1 MKSNVKL
8 EQLQL
13 MQHID
18 CNVAILL
25 YDRNVVSDGNVQ
37 IFITNDSLNKWL
49 AENSDYVKENKVTYY
64 GDRLGKAIDYVIQN
78 DSVKGLIIDG
88 LSPVSLYITHED
100 LQPLR
105 DLVDSFCIM
114 YACVCN
120 NISNEKAAQLMANKQ
135 IFFLGN
141 MPTFKKDSEFG
152 IQTLKRSKD
161 GKEYDSISIFLTEEQ
176 AEKYNAHKSPI
187 SKCRFSDLARL
198 YKGMFSFIIEPHCNY
213 WVEFT
218 AEEIL

>member
-1 MKSNVKL
+1 MKSNVTL

-25 YDRNVVSDGNVQ
+25 YDRSVVRDGNIQ

-49 AENSDYVKENKVTYY
+49 AENSDYVKENKITYY

-78 DSVKGLIIDG
+78 DSTQGLIIDG
-88 LSPVSLYITHED
+88 LTPVSLYITHED
-100 LQPLR
+100 LQPIK
-105 DLVDSFCIM
+105 DFVDSFCIM

-120 NISNEKAAQLMANKQ
+120 NISNEKAAKLMTNIQ

-141 MPTFKKDSEFG
+141 MPTLKKDTKFG
-152 IQTLKRSKD
+152 IETFKRNKN
-161 GKEYDSISIFLTEEQ
+161 GEEYESIKIFLTEEQ
-176 AEKYNAHKSPI
+176 AQKYNANKLPV
-187 SKCRFSDLARL
+187 SKCRLSDLARF
-198 YKGMFSFIIEPHCNY
+198 YKGMFNFIIEPHCNY

-218 AEEIL
+218 TEEIL

>member
-18 CNVAILL
+18 NNVAILL
-25 YDRNVVSDGNVQ
+25 YDRSVVSDGNVQ

-64 GDRLGKAIDYVIQN
+64 ADRLGKAVDYVIQN
-78 DSVKGLIIDG
+78 DNVKGLIIEG
-88 LSPVSLYITHED
+88 LSSVSLYITHED
-100 LQPLR
+100 LQPLK

-120 NISNEKAAQLMANKQ
+120 KINNEKAAKLMANKQ

-161 GKEYDSISIFLTEEQ
+161 GKEYESISVFLTEEQ
-176 AEKYNAHKSPI
+176 AEKYNATKSPV
-187 SKCRFSDLARL
+187 SKCRLSDLARL
-198 YKGMFSFIIEPHCNY
+198 YKGMFNFIIEPHCNY

>member
-49 AENSDYVKENKVTYY
+49 AENSDYVKENKITYC

-100 LQPLR
+100 LQPFK

-120 NISNEKAAQLMANKQ
+120 NISNEKAAKLMTNKQ

-141 MPTFKKDSEFG
+141 MPTLKKDTKFG
-152 IQTLKRSKD
+152 IETLKRNKN
-161 GKEYDSISIFLTEEQ
+161 GKEYESINIFLTEEQ
-176 AEKYNAHKSPI
+176 AQKYNTNKLHV
-187 SKCRFSDLARL
+187 SKCRLSDLARF
-198 YKGMFSFIIEPHCNY
+198 YKGMFNFIIEPHCNY